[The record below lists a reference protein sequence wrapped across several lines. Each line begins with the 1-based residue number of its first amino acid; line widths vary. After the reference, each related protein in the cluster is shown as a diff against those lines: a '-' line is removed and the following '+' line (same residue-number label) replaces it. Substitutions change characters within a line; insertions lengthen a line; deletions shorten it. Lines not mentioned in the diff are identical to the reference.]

1 MPASDIG
8 IDLGTRNSIVYSTGK
23 GLVLREP
30 SVVVYDKDTEKIRA
44 IGEEARQ
51 MTEHLNSNMEIIW
64 PIHQGVIV
72 DYTVMEKM
80 LKYFI
85 SRAMGRRAFRK
96 PRISICVPSGIT
108 EIERKAVEEA
118 AYQAGAREVFLV
130 EKPMAAAIGAGIDIT
145 KPFGNLIVNIG
156 AGTTDV
162 AVLSIAG
169 VVISS
174 SVKVAGDN
182 FNQETVSE

>member
-108 EIERKAVEEA
+108 EI
-118 AYQAGAREVFLV
+118 
-130 EKPMAAAIGAGIDIT
+130 
-145 KPFGNLIVNIG
+145 
-156 AGTTDV
+156 
-162 AVLSIAG
+162 
-169 VVISS
+169 
-174 SVKVAGDN
+174 
-182 FNQETVSE
+182 